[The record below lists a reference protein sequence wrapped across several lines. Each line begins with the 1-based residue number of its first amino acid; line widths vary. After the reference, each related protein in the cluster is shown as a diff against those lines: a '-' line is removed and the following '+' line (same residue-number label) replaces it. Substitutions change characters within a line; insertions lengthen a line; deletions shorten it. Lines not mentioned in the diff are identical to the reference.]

1 MVVDVIG
8 SFAAVGGRTCLTG
21 NMIFEK
27 KPPAS
32 NINPSTSYIIHP
44 FTPTHSLHC
53 LDNVYKHLYEEIY
66 KRKRRKEEK
75 GSEAS
80 LEHDKSIRK
89 GLDREER

>member
-1 MVVDVIG
+1 MLLAVLLRSG
-8 SFAAVGGRTCLTG
+8 SDLFDWQYD
-21 NMIFEK
+21 IWK
-27 KPPAS
+27 KKTPAS